1 MRCHI
6 LDKYFKNSNEKYRLS
21 QMLFQMTCMDLW
33 EFQLK
38 KYNSKLYSISGMQEK
53 IILLPNIL
61 RENMQEKSM
70 LTMQLNCMLFVKLS
84 NQETFLD

>member
-21 QMLFQMTCMDLW
+21 QMLFQITCMDLW
-33 EFQLK
+33 KFQLK

-53 IILLPNIL
+53 IILLPSIL

>member
-1 MRCHI
+1 
-6 LDKYFKNSNEKYRLS
+6 
-21 QMLFQMTCMDLW
+21 MDLW
-33 EFQLK
+33 KFQVK

-53 IILLPNIL
+53 IILLPSIL

>member
-6 LDKYFKNSNEKYRLS
+6 LDEYFKNSNEKYRLS

>member
-1 MRCHI
+1 
-6 LDKYFKNSNEKYRLS
+6 
-21 QMLFQMTCMDLW
+21 MDLW
-33 EFQLK
+33 KFQLK

>member
-21 QMLFQMTCMDLW
+21 QMLFQMTFMDLW
-33 EFQLK
+33 KFQVK

-53 IILLPNIL
+53 IILLPSIL

>member
-1 MRCHI
+1 
-6 LDKYFKNSNEKYRLS
+6 
-21 QMLFQMTCMDLW
+21 MLFQMTFMDLW
-33 EFQLK
+33 KFQVK

-53 IILLPNIL
+53 IILLPSIL

>member
-1 MRCHI
+1 
-6 LDKYFKNSNEKYRLS
+6 
-21 QMLFQMTCMDLW
+21 MLFQMTCMDLW

-53 IILLPNIL
+53 IILLPSIL

>member
-1 MRCHI
+1 
-6 LDKYFKNSNEKYRLS
+6 
-21 QMLFQMTCMDLW
+21 MDLW
-33 EFQLK
+33 KFQLK

-53 IILLPNIL
+53 IILLPSIL